1 MFAAGTAAQTAFMV
15 HAGTTQAF
23 KVFVVEDSPHVRERL
38 IEMLDS
44 IEGVRMIGSADG
56 ADEAVRAILAE
67 RPDTVILDMK
77 LAQGSGLD
85 VLRAV
90 RQAAP
95 EIEVWMLTNFAGE
108 PWRRACRRLGAAQFF
123 DKSTEFER
131 VREGIALRA
140 AECVAH

>member
-1 MFAAGTAAQTAFMV
+1 MIRTGTS
-15 HAGTTQAF
+15 QAL
-23 KVFVVEDSPHVRERL
+23 KVFIVEDSPHIRERL
-38 IEMLDS
+38 IEMLNS
-44 IEGVRMIGSADG
+44 IEGVRTVGSADG

-67 RPDTVILDMK
+67 RPDTVILDMM

-90 RQAAP
+90 HQAAP

-108 PWRRACRRLGAAQFF
+108 PWRNACRRLGAARFF

>member
-1 MFAAGTAAQTAFMV
+1 MIR
-15 HAGTTQAF
+15 AGTTQAF
-23 KVFVVEDSPHVRERL
+23 KVFIVEDSPHIRERL
-38 IEMLDS
+38 IEMLNS
-44 IEGVRMIGSADG
+44 IDGVRTVGSADG
-56 ADEAVRAILAE
+56 ADEAVRAILE
-67 RPDTVILDMK
+67 QRPDTVILDMK
-77 LAQGSGLD
+77 LSQGSGLD

-90 RQAAP
+90 HRAAP

-108 PWRRACRRLGAAQFF
+108 PWRKACRRLGAAQFF